1 MPKIDITK
9 PKIISYVLDS
19 MTYDMFGDVID
30 VFNAS
35 NINIMILSFYMGG
48 SRSGPFSAGSGTV
61 VESWENF
68 TKDQKKALKQK
79 YEGIIMLSVGG
90 ATNQYVPRES
100 SEAETVASECW
111 KYVKDNLYDGLDMD
125 IEITGDLVTFG
136 TALVTAKPENC
147 YFSLVPQAHFYYM
160 DGQTGGAGYLEIYR
174 QNPEKVDWIS
184 VQYYNNGVYHTL
196 DELFGQT
203 EDNTN
208 PITIQGLITGVN
220 KDSTYCPTD
229 RTPLTCNRN
238 LTIPPYKIVPGSCQI
253 NGPGGCS
260 STITESYKI
269 ENALQL
275 DKLYDFIETLQ
286 ANPIYS
292 GYDYSEW
299 LQGSGAMAWVYS
311 PSNHSDRDKFMG
323 KAPLNAVATGLY
335 NLSLLFGAGSD
346 PCRGVDCGP
355 WGKCTGGICTC
366 SGGTSGLN
374 CDILPTCTPETT
386 SEEEIVEKPSLKNSQ
401 KPLPRKVNIPLIISG
416 SILIIGGI
424 ILAAVLRNVGFISI
438 GVISAG
444 IGIALIVVGSRKK
457 SYYQCQANGDCKN
470 VETCDG
476 NKTCYTDDD
485 TCGGGGCPKP
495 LPPTH
500 LYYQCQANGDC
511 KNVET
516 CDGNKTCY
524 TDDDTCGGGGCP
536 KPLPPTHL
544 YYQCQANGDCKNVET
559 CDGNKTCYT
568 DDDTCGGGGCPK
580 PLPPISY
587 YQCQTNGTC
596 KQVEYC
602 NEDANCFTSNT
613 CGNECCQNKV
623 GEACV
628 PCNSMYHWTATDW
641 NPKPCTSGKQTRT
654 VSCVNRSTGVS
665 VGDEKCS
672 KYVKLPTSRDCVE
685 SFFMGD
691 GLASTTVYTSEKSTG
706 QGACGGCS
714 LEKDGNLSYQAL
726 FEAIRD
732 TKPGW
737 TLAASSEAMAGGI
750 SDCCPKST
758 MCCSGRKNPSG
769 NTANAPCG
777 TCWNL
782 KSTNTGNE
790 VNVIIADLCPCGN
803 DSCGSHIGS
812 DNIPTVA
819 DNSQWCRA
827 MINEKNSVDR
837 YNHFDI
843 WNGHEVG
850 FSDTD
855 NVKFTNIECP
865 VEINSIMKK
874 ACCSVYDTN
883 IGCPRICGANYKCVV
898 PPN

>member
-19 MTYDMFGDVID
+19 MTYDMFSNVID
-30 VFNAS
+30 VFNVS
-35 NINIMILSFYMGG
+35 NINIMILSFYMRG
-48 SRSGPFSAGSGTV
+48 SDSGTFSAGSGTV

-68 TKDQKKALKQK
+68 TENQKKALKQK

-100 SEAETVASECW
+100 SEAERVASECW

-136 TALVTAKPENC
+136 TALATAKPENC

-174 QNPEKVDWIS
+174 QNREKVDWIS

-203 EDNTN
+203 TDNTN

-220 KDSTYCPTD
+220 KDSSYCPTD
-229 RTPLTCNRN
+229 RPTPPTCNRN

-286 ANPIYS
+286 KNPIYS

-299 LQGSGAMAWVYS
+299 LKGSGAMAWVYS
-311 PSNHSDRDKFMG
+311 PSNHEVGDKFMG
-323 KAPLNAVATGLY
+323 NAPLNAVATGLY
-335 NLSLLFGAGSD
+335 KLSLLFGAGSD

-355 WGKCTGGICTC
+355 WGKCTDGTCTC
-366 SGGTSGLN
+366 SGGTSGPN
-374 CDILPTCTPETT
+374 CDILPICTPETT

-457 SYYQCQANGDCKN
+457 SYYQCNDDGTCSQVSSCQDGKPCYDTETQCKSN
-470 VETCDG
+470 CKQPSPKAGQYQCNDDGTCSYVSSCQEGKICYDAEAQCKSNCTQPSPKAGQYQCNDDGTCSQVGSCQDGKPCYDTETQCKS
-476 NKTCYTDDD
+476 NCKQ
-485 TCGGGGCPKP
+485 PS
-495 LPPTH
+495 PPIT
-500 LYYQCQANGDC
+500 YYQC
-511 KNVET
+511 
-516 CDGNKTCY
+516 DGK
-524 TDDDTCGGGGCP
+524 
-536 KPLPPTHL
+536 
-544 YYQCQANGDCKNVET
+544 
-559 CDGNKTCYT
+559 
-568 DDDTCGGGGCPK
+568 
-580 PLPPISY
+580 
-587 YQCQTNGTC
+587 GTC

-665 VGDEKCS
+665 VGEENCS

-691 GLASTTVYTSEKSTG
+691 GLASTTIYTGGESTG

-714 LEKDGNLSYQAL
+714 LEKDGERSYQAL
-726 FEAIRD
+726 FEAIQD
-732 TKPGW
+732 VKPGW

-782 KSTNTGNE
+782 KSTITNNE

-803 DSCGSHIGS
+803 KNCGSYIGS

-819 DNSQWCRA
+819 DNSEWCRA
-827 MINEKNSVDR
+827 RINEKNSKDK

-843 WNGHEVG
+843 WNGHEFG
-850 FSDTD
+850 FGDTD
-855 NVKFTNIECP
+855 DVNFKNIECP

-874 ACCSVYDTN
+874 ACCGVYDTN
-883 IGCPRICGANYKCVV
+883 IGCPRICGADYKCVV
-898 PPN
+898 PPS